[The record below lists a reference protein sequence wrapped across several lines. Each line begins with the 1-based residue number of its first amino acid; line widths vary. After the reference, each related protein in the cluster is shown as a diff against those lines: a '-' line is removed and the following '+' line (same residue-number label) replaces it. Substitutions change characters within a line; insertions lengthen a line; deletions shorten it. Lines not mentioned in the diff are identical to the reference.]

1 MAVFRSFKGCIQ
13 TQASATLARSV
24 LDGTFEGL
32 AINKVWR
39 RQSSADSAARAVK
52 DLCAQNKV
60 WKTGWRQLRAQS
72 DAEFRDA
79 VTEAADSTPT
89 LSSSP
94 STSSLSPLQKTP
106 WNGPWQ
112 RRQTTRTIDMPPAPA
127 SAPRMSNSERCIALR
142 LVYGAGP
149 R

>member
-60 WKTGWRQLRAQS
+60 WNTGMAS
-72 DAEFRDA
+72 I
-79 VTEAADSTPT
+79 
-89 LSSSP
+89 
-94 STSSLSPLQKTP
+94 
-106 WNGPWQ
+106 
-112 RRQTTRTIDMPPAPA
+112 TRTERRRV
-127 SAPRMSNSERCIALR
+127 PRCCDGGR
-142 LVYGAGP
+142 GTP
-149 R
+149 RPR